1 MMAIMTLGNRR
12 EPAAAV
18 PLAECA
24 FDHPLDVVQGL
35 EIVRSLEKL
44 PPGRQLDQA
53 LAMLS
58 RHPAR
63 AIRKA
68 AGEVV
73 ES

>member
-1 MMAIMTLGNRR
+1 
-12 EPAAAV
+12 
-18 PLAECA
+18 
-24 FDHPLDVVQGL
+24 LDVVQGL

-68 AGEVV
+68 VAEVA